1 MGEYIKKGRPGFV
14 SQTSWSNSFHRNPSP
29 VFAAKV
35 PPPQENVS
43 RFHVVREIL
52 PAPWFLSWFQTDGLR
67 VVTAYRAEPCERD
80 MMCIFVQK
88 ESLDR
93 GHTAICTA
101 HVSRLHRNMSRCLVL
116 NSGSTA
122 GFRTC
127 RISWIRFNGSP
138 QWMALGYSRA
148 LMNRYRLPQW
158 NWNLGIFHLAR
169 VNAFFLHVE
178 PSHMPCRSLIWN
190 FDDCRRRK
198 FFDPVSL
205 RHPMFGSWFFICR
218 CAELLLVIAHYVASN
233 AQNSTSKPPKWR
245 AIEALNKNLRGWWV
259 SWIFEQSRECY

>member
-35 PPPQENVS
+35 PPPQKNVS

-169 VNAFFLHVE
+169 VNAFFACWTVTHALSVFNLKFWRL
-178 PSHMPCRSLIWN
+178 PSQEIFWSG
-190 FDDCRRRK
+190 
-198 FFDPVSL
+198 V
-205 RHPMFGSWFFICR
+205 
-218 CAELLLVIAHYVASN
+218 
-233 AQNSTSKPPKWR
+233 STSSNVWFLIFYMPLRWAITCNRPLCCKQRTEQYFKTPKVTCNR
-245 AIEALNKNLRGWWV
+245 
-259 SWIFEQSRECY
+259 SS